1 MVLHTDRYEPGSEES
16 SGSWN
21 FLTNHAHVL
30 VALYRDPDLR
40 QRDIARLV
48 GITEGAVQRILNEL
62 EQTGYLS
69 IERVGR
75 RNHYEVN
82 TQVELRHPLD
92 AGHNVGQV
100 LESLGP
106 ISTRQAQ
113 ETNPA
118 PSSDH
123 EQSAA

>member
-1 MVLHTDRYEPGSEES
+1 MVPHTDRHQPVPGED

-40 QRDIARLV
+40 QRDIAGLV

-62 EQTGYLS
+62 EHTGYLS

-75 RNHYEVN
+75 RNHYEVD
-82 TQVELRHPLD
+82 TEVELRHPLD
-92 AGHNVGQV
+92 AGHNVGDM
-100 LESLGP
+100 LRILGP
-106 ISTRQAQ
+106 TSAPETQAPN
-113 ETNPA
+113 TA
-118 PSSDH
+118 PSSDQ